1 MPQLTAAVRGRSRC
15 CPAHPDQS
23 PPWRTHH
30 FRLPLPRLPP
40 RHLPPLHHHLFFR
53 QRQPTQS
60 LPLSPRRLSVP
71 LPRMRAPCLWRR
83 RRYGAPRRAA
93 GGPRYQPGS
102 GAAGSMPTLWQSTT
116 TRVNRWLASSS
127 VSIRTT
133 TDSLPAWHMPMGPP
147 TSEGTSRTSME
158 LRESPLLRLA
168 ARLGRVADVSAPSRQ
183 TSRRFSLPP
192 WHPTRRPIGPNNDST
207 RSSWIWSSPR
217 CPPRASLTTRRTC
230 L

>member
-93 GGPRYQPGS
+93 VGPRYQPGS

-127 VSIRTT
+127 VSTRTT
-133 TDSLPAWHMPMGPP
+133 TDSRPAWHMQMGPP

-158 LRESPLLRLA
+158 LREKPCCA
-168 ARLGRVADVSAPSRQ
+168 
-183 TSRRFSLPP
+183 SLPAWVGSP
-192 WHPTRRPIGPNNDST
+192 TFRRRADRHPDVFRCRRGTLPADPSDPTTIQREAAGYGPLHPV
-207 RSSWIWSSPR
+207 PR
-217 CPPRASLTTRRTC
+217 EHR
-230 L
+230 